1 MPDLEPDRKRQA
13 TATIRGFAYQCYQ
26 TIRAWLQ
33 CGPDEELRCE
43 FAEDLDLVRRDLEG
57 QVTEAELNQVKHER
71 KNVTLNS
78 PAAIQLINNFFRHKS
93 RNPGLKLKIRLSTIA
108 DRGRESQIN
117 WQYAQS
123 GMELWDSLRARELNN
138 GDQATAIASLRS
150 YLQANTHLS
159 AEVKTFLGTS
169 DDSVI
174 LSEFV
179 DPIFWDTGQPP
190 FSEIKKEI
198 HRILSERERPI
209 SDPLEVEQ
217 IINRL
222 WRNVMDLLASDSDRT
237 LTRADLESILSE
249 ETTTRMDRTM
259 IKQMA
264 SGVLDIGQQL
274 TDVLAALT
282 SRQINTSDAIQIRYE
297 GFSLTDQLP
306 PLPAICSRRTEIVKD
321 IRAKC
326 QGRFLL
332 WIYGSTGYGKTTIT
346 NLLVRDLNTQFLW
359 FRLRSLVDFQLVSSL
374 TFILKTLS
382 EVPDCANIIVVFDD
396 LCLGDTNTTSVEL
409 LGKILET
416 AKGKA
421 TEPLLI
427 VSSQGFAPSRLTDLL
442 GDQLITF
449 DMPAMSGDE
458 IGELVTNAGLVD
470 QELFGFWTTF
480 IEARTKGHP
489 QLVGAYIAYAK
500 EIGWKVSAK
509 DFITTPQ
516 TAESVK
522 RESRRLLAETIL
534 SAEARELAKRLSVV
548 NISFLRDFALAV
560 ARMNP
565 SLKEPGHAFDS
576 LLGPWIEVI
585 DSDHYS
591 LSPLLE
597 GYAASEAGQA
607 GLTPYYRMTA
617 YAWFLQKKFNQVEFL
632 QFVTAALLA
641 KEDFLIAHIAYG
653 LLSMEENKFQLMAKE
668 ISLICLFGT
677 NGDVFL
683 QDLQPLTRFLFRMG
697 QLRIAAQTGQT
708 TTYTRLDAAILTEL
722 EPKQDDQV
730 FRTLL
735 FTHYV
740 QTSIAQGSSVPWK
753 ERIKRAIKAVEFFQK
768 GLIDAAYI
776 VPFKAQAA
784 IGQVVMLST
793 STLDSREGLEY
804 FVDELRRQSAEV
816 RSLVFSGFEE
826 FSDLETLLV
835 DRVWVSEGKKDAP
848 QWEECQT
855 LFSKIIDFASEHSR
869 PWLLAGAARAKMVIF
884 DEYLDEPESA
894 LQIANEARRILG
906 ATHPLI
912 DLAESTVQFHR
923 DRHSTSLDLFDNVD
937 KSLLPEQLTLERIF
951 ALRRAIL
958 SSAKKQSWDKV
969 KSYAERGLELLK
981 SLPDKIF
988 ASIAEIA
995 FRLEMGWADH
1005 EAGDKISAA
1014 NHFETALKL
1023 LEGFS
1028 DQQQRLF
1035 HNLRLR
1041 YGQMLGWLAYSSTQE
1056 TNSAMQQSKGSA
1068 RPFCGMFADFDE
1080 PAVDLSNRPGAPYQ
1094 GCWAMLAKYVAW
1106 DVPHEVVRSL
1116 VEQALM
1122 PTSKGQWYLAV
1133 WTAHGALFAND
1144 LAREDLDAALNSGLE
1159 YTRTQLLASNLREQ
1173 SGDPFTTIEY
1183 ANFDFKKLGIELRDK
1198 WVESIPWQVFEPIL
1212 MTLCSTDSLPQ
1223 IDFNA
1228 WRDVLVSNLGTHEI
1242 ILNSLDWMETGFRAT
1257 RGDADATANAKNM
1270 AGTAGATPPA
1280 IQRLAHIICCA
1291 SKGLS
1296 INECI
1301 SAQSSFLLKIPTTL
1315 ATTVFAQAFTRL
1327 VAKRW
1332 IYLATEQKF
1341 LLGSPAFYAPRI
1353 LDAASQT
1360 VPTISECANLLLV
1373 VGEATGL
1380 NWPQQMRKSLTE
1392 LSQLRKG
1399 DKSNISGQD

>member
-1 MPDLEPDRKRQA
+1 MPDLEPDLKRQA

-78 PAAIQLINNFFRHKS
+78 SAAIQLINNFFRHKS
-93 RNPGLKLKIRLSTIA
+93 RNPGLKLKIRLCTIA
-108 DRGRESQIN
+108 DRGRESEIN
-117 WQYAQS
+117 WQYAQC
-123 GMELWDSLRARELNN
+123 GMDLWDRLRARELNG

-150 YLQANTHLS
+150 HLQANKHLS
-159 AEVKTFLGTS
+159 AEAQTFLATS
-169 DDSVI
+169 NDFVF
-174 LSEFV
+174 LSEIV
-179 DPIFWDTGQPP
+179 DPVFWDTGQLP
-190 FSEIKKEI
+190 FSEIEKEI
-198 HRILSERERPI
+198 HRILSKRERPI
-209 SDPLEVEQ
+209 FDPLEVEQ

-237 LTRADLESILSE
+237 LTHADLESILSE
-249 ETTTRMDRTM
+249 ETTARVDRAM
-259 IKQMA
+259 IKEMA
-264 SGVLDIGQQL
+264 SGVVDIGQKL
-274 TDVLAALT
+274 TDVLTALT
-282 SRQINTSDAIQIRYE
+282 SRQINISDAIQIHYE
-297 GFSLTDQLP
+297 GFSLSNQLP
-306 PLPAICSRRTEIVKD
+306 PLPAICSRRTEILKD
-321 IRAKC
+321 IRTKC
-326 QGRFLL
+326 KGRFLL

-346 NLLVRDLNTQFLW
+346 NLLSRDLNTKFLW
-359 FRLRSLVDFQLVSSL
+359 FRLRGLVDFQLVSSL
-374 TFILKTLS
+374 TFILKSLS
-382 EVPDCANIIVVFDD
+382 EVSDCAHIIVVFDD
-396 LCLGDTNTTSVEL
+396 LCLGDTNTTTVEL

-416 AKGKA
+416 AKDKA
-421 TEPLLI
+421 TEPLII
-427 VSSQGFAPSRLTDLL
+427 VSSQGFAPSRLSDLL

-509 DFITTPQ
+509 DFITTPP

-522 RESRRLLAETIL
+522 RESRRLLAETIF
-534 SAEARELAKRLSVV
+534 SPEARELAKRLSVV
-548 NISFLRDFALAV
+548 HISFRRDFALAV

-585 DSDHYS
+585 DSNHYS
-591 LSPLLE
+591 LSPLLDE
-597 GYAASEAGQA
+597 YAAAEVGQA

-641 KEDFLIAHIAYG
+641 KEDLLVGHIGYV
-653 LLSMEENKFQLMAKE
+653 LLSMEEQKFQLMAKE
-668 ISLICLFGT
+668 ISLICLFGV

-683 QDLQPLTRFLFRMG
+683 QDLQPLPRFLFRKG

-708 TTYTRLDAAILTEL
+708 TTYAKLDAAVLTEL
-722 EPKQDDQV
+722 ESKQDDQL
-730 FRTLL
+730 FRSLL
-735 FTHYV
+735 FTHYI
-740 QTSIAQGSSVPWK
+740 QSSIARGSSVPLK
-753 ERIKRAIKAVEFFQK
+753 ERIRRAIKAIEFFQK
-768 GLIDAAYI
+768 GLIDAEYI
-776 VPFKAQAA
+776 DSFEAQVA

-793 STLDSREGLEY
+793 STLDSREDLEY
-804 FVDELRRQSAEV
+804 FVDEVGRQSAEV
-816 RSLVFSGFEE
+816 RGSIFSGFDE

-835 DRVWVSEGKKDAP
+835 DRVWLSESKKDAP
-848 QWEECQT
+848 QWEACQT
-855 LFSKIIDFASEHSR
+855 LFSKIIDFASQHSR
-869 PWLLAGAARAKMVIF
+869 SWLLEGAARAKMVIF
-884 DEYLDEPESA
+884 DEYLEDPQSA
-894 LQIANEARRILG
+894 LQIAHEARRLLG

-912 DLAESTVQFHR
+912 DLAESTVHFR
-923 DRHSTSLDLFDNVD
+923 RERYSTSLDLFDKVD
-937 KSLLPEQLTLERIF
+937 QSVLPEQLTLERVF

-958 SSAKKQSWDKV
+958 SSAEKQSWDKV
-969 KSYAERGLELLK
+969 KSYAERGVELVKL
-981 SLPDKIF
+981 LPDKTF
-988 ASIAEIA
+988 ACIAEIG

-1014 NHFETALKL
+1014 NHFETGLKL
-1023 LEGFS
+1023 LERFS

-1041 YGQMLGWLAYSSTQE
+1041 SGQMLGWLTYSSAQGT
-1056 TNSAMQQSKGSA
+1056 TAAMQQSKASA
-1068 RPFCGMFADFDE
+1068 GPFCGMFADFEE
-1080 PAVDLSNRPGAPYQ
+1080 PAVDLSDRPGAPYE

-1106 DVPHEVVRSL
+1106 DVPRERVTSL
-1116 VEQALM
+1116 VERALM

-1144 LAREDLDAALNSGLE
+1144 LAREDFDAALNSGLD

-1173 SGDPFTTIEY
+1173 SGDPLTTIEY
-1183 ANFDFKKLGIELRDK
+1183 GNFDFEKLGIELRDK
-1198 WVESIPWQVFEPIL
+1198 WVESIPWVFEPIL

-1228 WRDVLVSNLGTHEI
+1228 WRDVLVRNLGTHEI
-1242 ILNSLDWMETGFRAT
+1242 ILNSLDWMETGLRAT
-1257 RGDADATANAKNM
+1257 RGDADATANAKKM
-1270 AGTAGATPPA
+1270 ASTAGATPPA

-1301 SAQSSFLLKIPTTL
+1301 SAQASFLLKIPTIL
-1315 ATTVFAQAFTRL
+1315 ANTVFAQAFTRL
-1327 VAKRW
+1327 AARRW

-1341 LLGSPAFYAPRI
+1341 WLGSPAFYAPRI
-1353 LDAASQT
+1353 LDAVSQT
-1360 VPTISECANLLLV
+1360 VPTISECASLLLV
-1373 VGEATGL
+1373 VGQAARLT
-1380 NWPQQMRKSLTE
+1380 WPQNMLDSLSE
-1392 LSQLRKG
+1392 LIHAGKKVKPNMSRR
-1399 DKSNISGQD
+1399 D